1 MQAKFNPMAS
11 PAGKPAHPVNAN
23 VHPVETNLLKLIALQ
38 NGLKLNSGKGIVK
51 VKEILFNS
59 LLLN

>member
-1 MQAKFNPMAS
+1 MEINYNPMAS
-11 PAGKPAHPVNAN
+11 P

-51 VKEILFNS
+51 VKEILLNS
-59 LLLN
+59 LKLN

>member
-1 MQAKFNPMAS
+1 MAS
-11 PAGKPAHPVNAN
+11 PMQKPAQPVNPN

-51 VKEILFNS
+51 VKEILLNS
-59 LLLN
+59 LTLN

>member
-1 MQAKFNPMAS
+1 MEVNY
-11 PAGKPAHPVNAN
+11 KPAHPVNPN

-51 VKEILFNS
+51 IKEILLNS
-59 LLLN
+59 LKLN